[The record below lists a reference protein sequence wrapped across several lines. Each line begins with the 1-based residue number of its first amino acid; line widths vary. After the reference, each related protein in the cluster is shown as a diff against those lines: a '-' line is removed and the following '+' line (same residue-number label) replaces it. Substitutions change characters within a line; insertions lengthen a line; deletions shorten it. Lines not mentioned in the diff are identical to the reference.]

1 MNDWALVID
10 HHIDEQVPFLAG
22 LRRRLHADPE
32 PSREEFRTTAELA
45 RLLGEAGVP
54 HQVMPSGR
62 GLIAGPAPESLEQG
76 RRVVAFRADLDA
88 LRLQDAKD
96 VAYRSAHDG
105 LMHACG
111 HDAHATMALGA
122 ALALHRSREALPP
135 GLAWRALFQ
144 PAEEVAEGA
153 REMIAAGAME
163 GIGTIVA
170 LHVDPEI
177 EVGRVGLRTGPLT
190 AACLEVHITVRGR
203 GGHAARPHLAID
215 PIAAAV
221 QFVSAVYQTVPR
233 SVDARDP
240 VVISFG
246 AFRGGQ
252 QANVIPDRTELRGTI
267 RTFSPA
273 AQARVEATLAALA
286 RGVGEATGA
295 DLEIETHQETPS
307 VVNDPAV
314 AEVVGRAAAEV
325 VGPEHVLPI
334 ERPSLGGEDFAW
346 YLAHAPGCLLR
357 LGAASALPWPSL
369 HSPLFDIDERALAI
383 GARVLARCA
392 VLLA

>member
-1 MNDWALVID
+1 MADWAGLID
-10 HHIDEQVPFLAG
+10 RDIDDQLPFLARV
-22 LRRRLHADPE
+22 RRRFHANPE

-45 RLLGEAGVP
+45 RFLGEAGVP
-54 HQVMPSGR
+54 HRVLPSGR
-62 GLIAGPAPESLEQG
+62 GLIAGSLPGESERGQ
-76 RRVVAFRADLDA
+76 RVVALRADLDA

-96 VAYRSAHDG
+96 VEYRSARDG
-105 LMHACG
+105 VMHACG
-111 HDAHATMALGA
+111 HDAHATMVLGA
-122 ALALHRSREALPP
+122 ALALHRTQNALPP
-135 GLAWRALFQ
+135 GLAWRAIFQ

-163 GIGTIVA
+163 GIGAVVA

-190 AACLEVHITVRGR
+190 ADCREIHVSVRGR
-203 GGHAARPHLAID
+203 GGHAARPHLAVD

-221 QFVSAVYQTVPR
+221 QFVSAVYQVVPR

-240 VVISFG
+240 VVVTFG
-246 AFRGGQ
+246 AFRAGQ
-252 QANVIPDRTELRGTI
+252 QANVIPDRAEVLGTI

-273 AQARVEATLAALA
+273 ARARVDATLAALA

-295 DLEIETHQETPS
+295 DLDIETREETPS
-307 VVNDPAV
+307 VVNDPAITR
-314 AEVVGRAAAEV
+314 VVGSAAAQVLGSEN
-325 VGPEHVLPI
+325 VLPI
-334 ERPSLGGEDFAW
+334 EQPSLGGEDFAW

-357 LGAASALPWPSL
+357 LGVARGLPWPSL
-369 HSPLFDIDERALAI
+369 HSPLFDIDERALAL
-383 GARVLARCA
+383 GARILARGA